1 MAFSV
6 DRNSFPGM
14 QWPLLPGPISAM
26 GRLQVT
32 GKEQEKANQ
41 ETKHQRDQ
49 STTAGLLKDPEK
61 ENEATLRSLNMS

>member
-14 QWPLLPGPISAM
+14 QWPLLLGPLSAM
-26 GRLQVT
+26 GWLQVT
-32 GKEQEKANQ
+32 GKVQEKANH

-49 STTAGLLKDPEK
+49 STTAGLLEDPE
-61 ENEATLRSLNMS
+61 RGSSVDWQ